1 MGISEQKDF
10 HQSEI
15 QLEKTREI
23 DNEVRIS
30 EKAEMKKKFD
40 KNQKRI
46 TP

>member
-23 DNEVRIS
+23 DNEVEYQR
-30 EKAEMKKKFD
+30 KPK
-40 KNQKRI
+40 
-46 TP
+46 